1 MRIRELKPLL
11 YAYFYL
17 LKEIVIQKRELML
30 IEDLEEYLTD
40 ILFSDFKIK
49 KVKGKLVIYTNLIE
63 DKSGE
68 LIEAEKEVEEEE
80 EDLIT
85 EDELDLLDS

>member
-11 YAYFYL
+11 YAYSYL
-17 LKEIVIQKRELML
+17 LKEIIIQKRELML

>member
-11 YAYFYL
+11 YAYSYL
-17 LKEIVIQKRELML
+17 FKEIIIQKRELML